1 MNLTNLK
8 ELLFGR
14 RLRTEEEQ
22 TEQIMP
28 SAGIPIVGLDA
39 LASAA
44 YGPEAA
50 LTILLPLGTL
60 AVAYIAP
67 IMAIIIVVLF
77 SVAISYRQT
86 IEAYPQG
93 GGSYTVAKEN
103 LGTNF
108 GLLAASA
115 LCIDY
120 VLNVAVAISA
130 GVGALVSALPG
141 LLPYTLPLCLL
152 ILIFLTAVNL
162 RGVRSAGVIFMVPT
176 YLFLGCLG
184 ITIFYGI
191 IKTLQAHGHPV
202 PVTQLPVITTSTAAV
217 TLWLL
222 IRAFASGCTALTG
235 VEAVSNAV
243 PIFREPR
250 VRLAKKTLSAIV
262 LLLAFL
268 LAGIAFLSHSYGIT
282 ATTPG
287 QAGYQSVLSQVVLA
301 VSGRGFFYF
310 VSMASILL
318 VVSLSAD
325 TSFTDFPRVCR
336 LLALD
341 QFLPAAFAHRGRRL
355 VYSNGIIILSIL
367 SGLLLLAFGGI
378 TDRLIPMFAVGAFL
392 AFTLSQLGMV
402 FHWMKSEKSN
412 VGISLLLNGAGAI
425 ITGIT
430 LIIIVIS
437 KFSEGAW
444 LTILVIPAL
453 FYLFRSVRLHEN
465 KIARQIEDTDPL
477 KIPHFYPPIIVVP
490 LQRLDRLV
498 KKALWFSFSLSSDIR
513 AVQILSDDLKI
524 EDLTPCWDEMV
535 GKPSSAAGYNPPK
548 LVVIQSAYRE
558 YFGPFLGYIKDLGS
572 AHPGRMIAVI
582 VPELV
587 EKRWY
592 HAFIPNRAILLKNL
606 LRLAGGPRI
615 VIINTPWY
623 LHE

>member
-1 MNLTNLK
+1 
-8 ELLFGR
+8 
-14 RLRTEEEQ
+14 
-22 TEQIMP
+22 
-28 SAGIPIVGLDA
+28 
-39 LASAA
+39 
-44 YGPEAA
+44 
-50 LTILLPLGTL
+50 
-60 AVAYIAP
+60 
-67 IMAIIIVVLF
+67 MAIIIVVLF
-77 SVAISYRQT
+77 FRRDLYRQT

-103 LGTNF
+103 LGTNY

-141 LLPYTLPLCLL
+141 LLPYTLPLCLF

-202 PVTQLPVITTSTAAV
+202 PVTQLPVITTSTATV

-243 PIFREPR
+243 PIFCEPR
-250 VRLAKKTLSAIV
+250 VPLAEKTLSAIV

-367 SGLLLLAFGGI
+367 SGRSF
-378 TDRLIPMFAVGAFL
+378 VGVWRYHRPSDSPVRGRGFP

-402 FHWMKSEKSN
+402 FHWIKSGKSN
-412 VGISLLLNGAGAI
+412 VGISLLINGAGAI
-425 ITGIT
+425 ITGNHSYYYRHIKILARRMAYDSGYPCT
-430 LIIIVIS
+430 FLSLQIS
-437 KFSEGAW
+437 
-444 LTILVIPAL
+444 
-453 FYLFRSVRLHEN
+453 
-465 KIARQIEDTDPL
+465 
-477 KIPHFYPPIIVVP
+477 PPP
-490 LQRLDRLV
+490 
-498 KKALWFSFSLSSDIR
+498 
-513 AVQILSDDLKI
+513 
-524 EDLTPCWDEMV
+524 
-535 GKPSSAAGYNPPK
+535 
-548 LVVIQSAYRE
+548 
-558 YFGPFLGYIKDLGS
+558 
-572 AHPGRMIAVI
+572 
-582 VPELV
+582 
-587 EKRWY
+587 
-592 HAFIPNRAILLKNL
+592 
-606 LRLAGGPRI
+606 
-615 VIINTPWY
+615 
-623 LHE
+623 